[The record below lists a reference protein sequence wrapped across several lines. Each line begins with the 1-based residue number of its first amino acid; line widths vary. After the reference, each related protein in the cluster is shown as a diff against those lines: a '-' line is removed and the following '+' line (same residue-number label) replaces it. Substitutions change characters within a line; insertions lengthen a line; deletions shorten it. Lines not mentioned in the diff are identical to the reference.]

1 VINAQIAVVN
11 AQPVRKS
18 GEPLIKFVRAGAP
31 AKQTSS
37 KLSGILAQA
46 RDWICHFDLPEL
58 RRPASAYVFP
68 QDVCLTPLKIDG
80 HVISRDKR
88 ICVGIELTAP
98 MEHNIA
104 TWHTAKL
111 KKYEDELRIEA
122 ERNRWTLHM
131 IVIEVGARGW
141 IPTSVYSSLAR
152 LGLPSVKSLCGK
164 LSLLAVKSSYVIW
177 LNRFNKDFQTWRI
190 SVGDPSAGGARTSGE
205 PAPARS
211 PLDGAVG
218 RAQAQRLDGAE
229 ATKHSRS
236 AGNLEF
242 SPRLPRHARADR
254 KGVCDASVSGN
265 LAIIAGTEQF
275 SVSDPTLVV
284 PTERKVLVDGKWL
297 REGKRSDVQPCS
309 SGEFMVATRDGVPQP
324 SCSDACD
331 ADPLLSDLDTK
342 ELIKLVT
349 SERKVLVDGK
359 WLREGKRS
367 DVQPCSSGGLM
378 VATRDGV
385 PQPSRSDA
393 CVADPLFSD
402 LDTKELIKLVT
413 FHQSVL
419 DSTQDHSAPFV
430 AKRLSP
436 GKASCLTGPSQSAAK
451 ELSQL
456 GSRVSVNA
464 SERKVPT
471 VSRASKLRPQ
481 SGRARPGLASS
492 RSTPVPRTDASPA
505 SRSAPSFSSAKDAL
519 KPNLRSTPSAS
530 SKATVQSAPAQ
541 LPCPYC
547 AKPCEAKIGLPVHLT
562 RWCLSN
568 PDSARWVPPQSSGS
582 QRVLS
587 ASRAAPVAPRHGDL
601 KVDPPRQKTPMPRRG
616 TTAPPRSTVARPIAL
631 ESSGSKP
638 SSKKTSPVTF
648 QSAARRSSKR
658 ASVVSS
664 QSAVRVS
671 LGVSAVAPAKTRL
684 QRASSISRRDG
695 QL

>member
-1 VINAQIAVVN
+1 MLLAYGKAQ
-11 AQPVRKS
+11 
-18 GEPLIKFVRAGAP
+18 
-31 AKQTSS
+31 
-37 KLSGILAQA
+37 
-46 RDWICHFDLPEL
+46 
-58 RRPASAYVFP
+58 
-68 QDVCLTPLKIDG
+68 
-80 HVISRDKR
+80 
-88 ICVGIELTAP
+88 
-98 MEHNIA
+98 
-104 TWHTAKL
+104 
-111 KKYEDELRIEA
+111 KYEDELRIEA

-190 SVGDPSAGGARTSGE
+190 SVGDPSAGGALTTGE

-284 PTERKVLVDGKWL
+284 P
-297 REGKRSDVQPCS
+297 
-309 SGEFMVATRDGVPQP
+309 
-324 SCSDACD
+324 
-331 ADPLLSDLDTK
+331 
-342 ELIKLVT
+342 I
-349 SERKVLVDGK
+349 ERKVLVDGK

-378 VATRDGV
+378 VTPRDGV

-413 FHQSVL
+413 FHRSVL

-436 GKASCLTGPSQSAAK
+436 GKASCLTGPSQVRRRSCHSLARGCPLMHLSGKSPLYHVLRSCDLRVAAPGRVWRPRGAP
-451 ELSQL
+451 QVL
-456 GSRVSVNA
+456 GQMPLLRHG
-464 SERKVPT
+464 VPQ
-471 VSRASKLRPQ
+471 VSR
-481 SGRARPGLASS
+481 
-492 RSTPVPRTDASPA
+492 
-505 SRSAPSFSSAKDAL
+505 
-519 KPNLRSTPSAS
+519 
-530 SKATVQSAPAQ
+530 
-541 LPCPYC
+541 
-547 AKPCEAKIGLPVHLT
+547 
-562 RWCLSN
+562 
-568 PDSARWVPPQSSGS
+568 
-582 QRVLS
+582 
-587 ASRAAPVAPRHGDL
+587 
-601 KVDPPRQKTPMPRRG
+601 RR
-616 TTAPPRSTVARPIAL
+616 
-631 ESSGSKP
+631 
-638 SSKKTSPVTF
+638 
-648 QSAARRSSKR
+648 
-658 ASVVSS
+658 
-664 QSAVRVS
+664 
-671 LGVSAVAPAKTRL
+671 KTR
-684 QRASSISRRDG
+684 
-695 QL
+695 